1 MALPTISDIA
11 RVTADSEIRYTQS
24 GKAVAQTRLAFNKPR
39 FNEQTRQWEND
50 KTFFI
55 DGTTWEDAAERASQ
69 QLMKGV
75 EVYVTGELETQQW
88 EQDGQQRSKPSLT
101 IRRFKVI
108 PKVDQQQSQRSPN
121 AQGEGWGAQNTQSA
135 PQSDPWAGGGNQGG
149 YDPDQVPF

>member
-39 FNEQTRQWEND
+39 FNEQTREWEND

-55 DGTTWEDAAERASQ
+55 DGTTWEDTAERASE
-69 QLMKGV
+69 QLKKGI
-75 EVYVTGELETQQW
+75 EVYVTGDLETQQW
-88 EQDGQQRSKPSLT
+88 EQDGQKRSKPSLT

-108 PKVDQQQSQRSPN
+108 PKVDQQPQRTPN
-121 AQGEGWGAQNTQSA
+121 AQGEGWGAQNTPS
-135 PQSDPWAGGGNQGG
+135 PDPWAGGAPQGG
-149 YDPDQVPF
+149 YQDSPPPF